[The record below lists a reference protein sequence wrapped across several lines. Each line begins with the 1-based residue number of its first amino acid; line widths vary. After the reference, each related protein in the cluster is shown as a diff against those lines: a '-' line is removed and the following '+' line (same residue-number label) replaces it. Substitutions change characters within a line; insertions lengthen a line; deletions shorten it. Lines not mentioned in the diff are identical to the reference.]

1 MSKKQLHAL
10 LVGINNYHPASVNV
24 NNLGGSL
31 TDVLRIDEYLRN
43 TFSNHPEF
51 EAVKPKMLIDDEAT
65 RDGVIKAFQATTSKL
80 KAGDTFYFHYSGHGS
95 REAAPP
101 EFVEAFGEAKNETTV
116 LYDSRIPGGM
126 DLADK
131 ELAFLLSEIPKGV
144 HTILTFDCCHAGSVT
159 REIGELGN
167 KVRSRQSSDATQQR
181 SIDTYIGSYAE
192 RHAAGQSLD
201 IPPSDHLMIAACRNT
216 EKALEIND
224 SGLFTQTLIKALES
238 DNSDRSYAGIYSRIN
253 AIVKNSA
260 KDQHPQF
267 EYYGAVNPLAN
278 FLEGTV
284 SSYPPTPEVNYSMGE
299 WKMNFGAID
308 GLRQKEVSKM
318 KLPIFVDGKPNEP
331 IAHAEISN
339 IGLQTSTLRML
350 GTSPA
355 NNPNIS
361 LRAGVAAFPLNVYLH
376 NPDGEKTFRETVEK
390 DKGSGIL
397 LVSGRNEAEYEVRI
411 EQGGYHIHRI
421 DPAQLLFGLEAQH
434 KDAAEYMLDLLKKIA
449 KWERMMT
456 LENPITDLSKQSVAL
471 ELYIDGQTEAY
482 TEDLWVAE
490 YGEDKRATPFNVKAK
505 NGSNR
510 HLYLNLLYLSP
521 EMGITLVNKN
531 TSQQTTAPGANA
543 DLFAAAAGIAQD
555 SVDQIENH
563 LMLVASTE
571 PLENHFFSQSGID
584 PDDFGQI
591 RPWSSNR
598 SEGHRNLFATEPKAD
613 WTTRMITI
621 KVIRP
626 SAKVS
631 QSRAVIN
638 QLEVEGHSG
647 FEAKL
652 SLLDV
657 QTSTRS
663 IGAAPPVHKAIADIP
678 NASLLSLKGE
688 NHPPSTLEI
697 SGFDDASALKDN
709 PLKIKIPAPK
719 TEEEAIMPFTFDGE
733 FFLPVGVPRSGDTED
748 GTQTFDIHHLPEE
761 KQKTRSLGKALK
773 LYFLKTALS
782 KTVNQLR
789 RVIYLKDGEIERTEE
804 GLSEAIA
811 GANKILLVVHGIIGD
826 TAELAKSVKYTL
838 DEGIYDLIL
847 TYDYENLSTSISVT
861 GQKLKAKLVELG
873 LDEKGIDIMAHSMGG
888 LVSRWMIEKENGDR
902 FVNRL
907 VMLGTPNAGSPFSK
921 LAPAIP
927 ALIALAANFQSP
939 FLGPLVYLM
948 HWMNDSRQINKTL
961 GQMDADSDI
970 LNELNA
976 ADPPK
981 TTYTI
986 IGGNVSNYQGAD
998 SGSIASLL
1006 ERITIG
1012 IGNLANW
1019 KKDNDI
1025 AVELASIFHLPEDER
1040 VKHIEVGSHHLI
1052 YFTHEDSVAELK
1064 QVL

>member
-1 MSKKQLHAL
+1 MPKKRLHAL
-10 LVGINNYHPASVNV
+10 LVGINNYHPSSINV

-31 TDVLRIDEYLRN
+31 TDILNIDAYLRKR
-43 TFSNHPEF
+43 FKNHDDF
-51 EAVKPKMLIDDEAT
+51 EPVKPKMLMDDEAT
-65 RDGVIKAFQATTSKL
+65 RDGVIKAFQSTTAKL

-95 REAAPP
+95 REIAPP

-116 LYDSRIPGGM
+116 LYDSRIPNGM

-144 HTILTFDCCHAGSVT
+144 HTILTFDCCHAGSAT

-167 KVRSRQSSDATQQR
+167 KIRSRQSADATQNR
-181 SIDTYIGSYAE
+181 SLDSYIGSYAE

-224 SGLFTQTLIKALES
+224 SGLFTQTLLQALES

-267 EYYGAVNPLAN
+267 EYYGEVNPLAN

-299 WKMNFGAID
+299 WKINFGAID
-308 GLRQKEVSKM
+308 GLRQKEVGNM
-318 KLPIFVDGKPNEP
+318 QLPIFVDGKANDP
-331 IAHAEISN
+331 IAHAEIAN
-339 IGLQTSTLRML
+339 IGLQTSTLRMV

-361 LRAGVAAFPLNVYLH
+361 LRAGVAAFPLNIYLN
-376 NPDGEKTFRETVEK
+376 NPSGETLFRETVEK

-397 LVSGRNEAEYEVRI
+397 LVNDKAEAEYEVRI
-411 EQGGYHIHRI
+411 ENGYHVHRI
-421 DPAQLLFGLEAQH
+421 DPEQLLFGLEDQIV
-434 KDAAEYMLDLLKKIA
+434 DAAEYILALLKKIA

-456 LENPITDLSKQSVAL
+456 LENPITDLSKQSVEL
-471 ELYIDGQTEAY
+471 ELYIDGQTDPY

-490 YGEDKRATPFNVKAK
+490 YGEDKRAVPFTVKAN

-510 HLYLNLLYLSP
+510 QLYLNLLYLSP

-531 TSQQTTAPGANA
+531 TSQQTTAPGNRA
-543 DLFAAAAGIAQD
+543 DLFTAAAGIAHD
-555 SVDQIENH
+555 NVDQIENH

-571 PLENHFFSQSGID
+571 PLENHFFSQTGI
-584 PDDFGQI
+584 PAEDFGQV
-591 RPWSSNR
+591 RKWDPDR
-598 SEGHRNLFATEPKAD
+598 AGGHRNLFATEPKAD
-613 WTTRMITI
+613 WTTRLMTI

-626 SAKVS
+626 GGTVS
-631 QSRAVIN
+631 QNRSVIN
-638 QLEVEGHSG
+638 QLEVEGHSSFG
-647 FEAKL
+647 AKL
-652 SLLDV
+652 SLLDI

-678 NASLLSLKGE
+678 NVSLVSLKGE

-697 SGFDDASALKDN
+697 SGFDDASVLKDN
-709 PLKIKIPAPK
+709 PLKIKVPSPK
-719 TEEEAIMPFTFDGE
+719 AEDEFILPFTFDGE
-733 FFLPVGVPRSGDTED
+733 FFLPVGVPQSDENQD
-748 GTQTFDIHHLPEE
+748 GTQTFAIHELPEE
-761 KQKTRSLGKALK
+761 QQKTRSLGKALK

-789 RVIYLKDGEIERTEE
+789 RVIYKADGEIERTEE
-804 GLSEAIA
+804 GVQKAIDNA
-811 GANKILLVVHGIIGD
+811 SNILLVIHGIIGD
-826 TAELAKSVKYTL
+826 TEELAKSVRVTL
-838 DEGIYDLIL
+838 NEGKYDLIL
-847 TYDYENLSTSISVT
+847 TYDYENLSTSIKVT
-861 GQKLKAKLVELG
+861 GQKLKAKLIELG
-873 LDEKGIDIMAHSMGG
+873 LDNKGLDIMAHSMGG
-888 LVSRWMIEKENGDR
+888 LVARWLIEKEKGDR

-907 VMLGTPNAGSPFSK
+907 IMLGTPNAGSPFSK

-939 FLGPLVYLM
+939 ILGPLVYLV

-961 GQMDADSDI
+961 AQMDADSDI

-976 ADPPK
+976 QDPP
-981 TTYTI
+981 TTKYTI
-986 IGGNVSNYQGAD
+986 IGGNVRNYKGAE
-998 SGSIASLL
+998 SGSIASLM

-1012 IGNLANW
+1012 VGNLANW
-1019 KKDNDI
+1019 KKDNDV
-1025 AVELASIFHLPEDER
+1025 AVELSSIFHLKESDR

-1052 YFTHEDSVAELK
+1052 YFTHEDSLAELMK
-1064 QVL
+1064 VL

>member
-1 MSKKQLHAL
+1 MPKKRLLAL
-10 LVGINNYHPASVNV
+10 LVGINNYHPSSINV
-24 NNLGGSL
+24 NNLGGSV
-31 TDVLRIDEYLRN
+31 TDVLNIDAYLRKR
-43 TFSNHPEF
+43 FKNHDDF
-51 EAVKPKMLIDDEAT
+51 EPVKPKILMDDEAT
-65 RDGVIKAFQATTSKL
+65 RDGVIKAFRATTAKA

-95 REAAPP
+95 RETAPP

-116 LYDSRIPGGM
+116 LYDSRIQGGM

-131 ELAFLLSEIPKGV
+131 ELAFLLSEVPKGV
-144 HTILTFDCCHAGSVT
+144 HTILTFDCCHAGSAT

-167 KVRSRQSSDATQQR
+167 KVRSRQSADATLNR
-181 SIDTYIGSYAE
+181 SLDSYIGSYAE

-201 IPPSDHLMIAACRNT
+201 IPASDHLMIAACRNT

-224 SGLFTQTLIKALES
+224 SGLFTQTLLKALES

-284 SSYPPTPEVNYSMGE
+284 SSYPPTPAVNYSMGE
-299 WKMNFGAID
+299 WKINFGAID
-308 GLRQKEVSKM
+308 GLRQKEVGNM
-318 KLPIFVDGKPNEP
+318 HLPIFVDGKPDEA
-331 IAHAEISN
+331 IAHAEIAN
-339 IGLQTSTLRML
+339 IGLQTSTLRMV

-355 NNPNIS
+355 NNPNVN

-376 NPDGEKTFRETVEK
+376 NPNGETLFRETVEK
-390 DKGSGIL
+390 DSGSGIL
-397 LVSGRNEAEYEVRI
+397 LVNDRAEAEYEIRI
-411 EQGGYHIHRI
+411 DNGYHVHRI
-421 DPAQLLFGLEAQH
+421 DPEQLLFGFEDQIA
-434 KDAAEYMLDLLKKIA
+434 DAAEYILDLLKKIA

-456 LENPITDLSKQSVAL
+456 LENPITDLSKQSVEL
-471 ELYIDGQTEAY
+471 ELYIDGQTDPY

-490 YGEDKRATPFNVKAK
+490 YGEDKRAVPFTVKAH

-510 HLYLNLLYLSP
+510 QLYLNLLYLSP

-531 TSQQTTAPGANA
+531 TSQQTIPPGNRT
-543 DLFAAAAGIAQD
+543 DLFAAAAGIAHD
-555 SVDQIENH
+555 NVDQIENH

-571 PLENHFFSQSGID
+571 PLENHFFSQAGI
-584 PDDFGQI
+584 PAADFGQV
-591 RPWSSNR
+591 RKWDPSR

-613 WTTRMITI
+613 WTSRMMTI

-626 SAKVS
+626 SANVS

-638 QLEVEGHSG
+638 QLEVEGHSAFG
-647 FEAKL
+647 AKL

-663 IGAAPPVHKAIADIP
+663 IGSAPPVHKAIADIP
-678 NASLLSLKGE
+678 NASLVSLKGD

-719 TEEEAIMPFTFDGE
+719 AEGEFILPFTFDGE
-733 FFLPVGVPRSGDTED
+733 FFLPVGVPQGDKNED
-748 GTQTFDIHHLPEE
+748 GSQSFAIHHLPEE
-761 KQKTRSLGKALK
+761 QQKTRSLGKALK
-773 LYFLKTALS
+773 LYFLKATLG
-782 KTVNQLR
+782 KKVNQLR
-789 RVIYLKDGEIERTEE
+789 RVIYKEDEEIERTEE
-804 GLSEAIA
+804 GLEAAIA
-811 GANKILLVVHGIIGD
+811 NADNILLLVHGIIGD
-826 TAELAKSVKYTL
+826 TEELAKSVRYTL
-838 DEGIYDLIL
+838 KEGIYDLVL
-847 TYDYENLSTSISVT
+847 TYDYENLSTSIKIT
-861 GQKLKAKLVELG
+861 AQKLKARLVELG
-873 LDEKGIDIMAHSMGG
+873 LDNKGIDIMAHSMGG
-888 LVSRWMIEKENGDR
+888 LVARWMIEKENGDS

-907 VMLGTPNAGSPFSK
+907 IMLGTPNAGSPFAK

-939 FLGPLVYLM
+939 FLAPLVYMM
-948 HWMNDSRQINKTL
+948 HWMNDSSQVNKTL
-961 GQMDADSDI
+961 AQMDADSDI

-976 ADPPK
+976 QDPP
-981 TTYTI
+981 TIPYTI
-986 IGGNVSNYQGAD
+986 IGGNVKNYKGAE
-998 SGSIASLL
+998 SGSIASLM

-1012 IGNLANW
+1012 VGNLANW
-1019 KKDNDI
+1019 KKDHDV
-1025 AVELASIFHLPEDER
+1025 AVELASIFHLPESER

-1052 YFTHEDSVAELK
+1052 YFTHEDSVAQLK